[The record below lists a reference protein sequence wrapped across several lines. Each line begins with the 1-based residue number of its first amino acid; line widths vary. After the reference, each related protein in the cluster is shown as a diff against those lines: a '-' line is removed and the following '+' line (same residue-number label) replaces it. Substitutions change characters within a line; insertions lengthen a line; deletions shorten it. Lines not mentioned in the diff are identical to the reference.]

1 MGEHVPVLSDKSTPL
16 QSLRPP
22 SLVHAVTLD
31 GALQLG
37 KVNNSLGTCIP
48 PRSFPLVAIKEYKS
62 LVHGCPKSE
71 VILAHSAVPDGECQD
86 VLMVRDGEALD
97 NLT

>member
-1 MGEHVPVLSDKSTPL
+1 M
-16 QSLRPP
+16 
-22 SLVHAVTLD
+22 VHAVTLD
-31 GALQLG
+31 SGLQLG

-48 PRSFPLVAIKEYKS
+48 PRSFPLVAIKECKS
-62 LVHGCPKSE
+62 LVHGCPKNE
-71 VILAHSAVPDGECQD
+71 VILARSAVPDGECQD